1 MFLIKPSRKIIL
13 TMFLVILVDVIQTV
27 PFLSMSENT
36 NHNISLNKADLFI
49 RKAEVN
55 RCTIA

>member
-27 PFLSMSENT
+27 PFLSMLENT